1 MHSLKLFLLS
11 FSFLFLV
18 TAASAQ
24 DRIVKGQAK
33 DTSSTPIYKATVQLF
48 YPSGSDTLK
57 TITNNVG
64 SFSFQGVKAG
74 PFVIKIS
81 NSGFLPF
88 QKKFD
93 NSEMIIDAGDIRL
106 TPSYTYMEEIVI
118 SSPPIIMKE
127 DTVEFKADS
136 FKVKPNAL
144 VEDLLKKLPGVT
156 VDTEGTVT
164 AGG

>member
-93 NSEMIIDAGDIRL
+93 NSEMIIDAGDIYAFYSVSASA
-106 TPSYTYMEEIVI
+106 T
-118 SSPPIIMKE
+118 
-127 DTVEFKADS
+127 
-136 FKVKPNAL
+136 
-144 VEDLLKKLPGVT
+144 KLRIA
-156 VDTEGTVT
+156 T
-164 AGG
+164 AGKNRVVVTIAAANPRR